1 MKVIHCPCCDE
12 LCGKEY
18 PNTHEDPGYRE
29 GIGENFVSKNEEWCC
44 SEFCMNAMNGD
55 YDDE

>member
-12 LCGKEY
+12 PCGKEY

-29 GIGENFVSKNEEWCC
+29 GIGENFVSKRVLHERHEWRLRR
-44 SEFCMNAMNGD
+44 G
-55 YDDE
+55 